1 MNYFII
7 FQLFI
12 CVLSY
17 RFAPIHKFVLPIQN
31 EKVGLNIIERCEII
45 QKNTPCIL
53 FLTGGSGMIPPQ
65 IYGNFM
71 DNLATNGFT
80 ICTPHSQIK
89 NRKYIINF
97 LNDIYKEV
105 IVVGHSS
112 GGTTAI
118 NYAKNKYVKKLILI
132 DPVDTRLFSKE
143 YRNKTHELEN
153 LESILFINAGK
164 SYKITFSPFSLPF
177 IPFLSIQTD
186 IIKTNKNCIINQIE
200 ANNFGHADILDLHY
214 SNIMHN
220 SRICVGFNNRTFD
233 NIVKYHEWLTY
244 IFYHFSRENS
254 KKLKKL
260 PYSFIKWN

>member
-31 EKVGLNIIERCEII
+31 ENVGLNIVERCNSIN
-45 QKNTPCIL
+45 QNTPCLL
-53 FLTGGSGMIPPQ
+53 FFTGGSGLIPPQ
-65 IYGNFM
+65 IYNNFM

-89 NRKYIINF
+89 NRKYIINY

-118 NYAKNKYVKKLILI
+118 NYAKDNNIKKLILI
-132 DPVDTRLFSKE
+132 DPVDTRLFSKQ

-153 LESILFINAGK
+153 LESILFLNAGK
-164 SYKITFSPFSLPF
+164 SYKITFSPFGLPF
-177 IPFLSIQTD
+177 IPFLSVKKNIL
-186 IIKTNKNCIINQIE
+186 KTKKKCKIYKIE
-200 ANNFGHADILDLHY
+200 ASNFGHADILDLHY

-220 SRICVGFNNRTFD
+220 SRLCVGNNNRTFI
-233 NIVKYHEWLTY
+233 NMVNYHEWLTY
-244 IFYHFSRENS
+244 IFYHFTRENS
-254 KKLKKL
+254 KKLEKL
-260 PYSFIKWN
+260 PYPFIKWN